1 MEAINH
7 KICIGIALS
16 VSIGFAGPLY
26 ADQSSAGNAGYVT
39 DITGKVV
46 RSISGKCVRT
56 IHWTKSLALGECDP
70 DLVAK
75 KEIRTIPAAQTIPD
89 PKPMMVKEHVMI
101 QAGTLF
107 DFDKAELKS
116 EGKAELE
123 KLAGKLQ
130 GLNRV
135 ELINITGHTD
145 SIGSADYNQ
154 QLSERRAVV
163 VKEYL
168 IQMGVSALPIET
180 IGKGAGNPVAS
191 NNTEEGRIQ
200 NRRVNI
206 DVGGVRITE
215 KN

>member
-1 MEAINH
+1 MEAISH
-7 KICIGIALS
+7 KIYVCIALS
-16 VSIGFAGPLY
+16 ASIGFAGPLF
-26 ADQSSAGNAGYVT
+26 ASQDGAVNAGYVT
-39 DITGKVV
+39 DITGQLVT
-46 RSISGKCVRT
+46 SISGKCMRT
-56 IHWTKSLALGECDP
+56 IHWTKSLALSECDP

-75 KEIRTIPAAQTIPD
+75 KEIKAIPAAQTITN
-89 PKPMMVKEHVMI
+89 PKPMMVKEQVMI

-107 DFDKAELKS
+107 DFDKAELKP

-130 GLNRV
+130 GLNKV

-154 QLSERRAVV
+154 QLSERRAAA

-180 IGKGAGNPVAS
+180 IGKGANSPVAS

-206 DVGGVRITE
+206 DVGGVRVTV